1 MSKRRTEREI
11 DEMSDAVL
19 TELSPDER
27 LRLRL
32 IADATGNDRWRE
44 RLAETCPQWSYTMND
59 LAYVERGR
67 FADRLRVQAI
77 YERHVTLL
85 HRYRLR

>member
-19 TELSPDER
+19 TELSPEER

-32 IADATGNDRWRE
+32 IADAEGNDRWRA
-44 RLAETCPQWSYTMND
+44 RLAETCPQWGYTMND

-77 YERHVTLL
+77 YELHVTLL